1 MTSEKVAGQ
10 ECADPSQ
17 VYRLS
22 DDEIA
27 SLRKEMQAS
36 GQWMLKE
43 LKRRR
48 PCGIDPVILDRDRID
63 ESPMPRAQQ

>member
-27 SLRKEMQAS
+27 SLRKEMQSA
-36 GQWMLKE
+36 GQWMMSE
-43 LKRRR
+43 LKRRQ
-48 PCGIDPVILDRDRID
+48 PCGVDPAILDRDRIN
-63 ESPMPRAQQ
+63 ESPMPGSQQ

>member
-27 SLRKEMQAS
+27 SLRKEMQSA
-36 GQWMLKE
+36 GQWMMNE

-48 PCGIDPVILDRDRID
+48 LCDMHPNTLTEYLPN
-63 ESPMPRAQQ
+63 ESPMS